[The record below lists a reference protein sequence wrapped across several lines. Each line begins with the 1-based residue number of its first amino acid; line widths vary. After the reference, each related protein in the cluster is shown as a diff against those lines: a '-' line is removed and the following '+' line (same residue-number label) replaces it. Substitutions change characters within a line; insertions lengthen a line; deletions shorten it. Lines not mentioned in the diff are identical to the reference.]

1 MPRRHL
7 TNDERAIRRSRGIA
21 VWRFLPF
28 MLMIIAI
35 FIMSS
40 DDQLFGQC
48 IGRHPAT
55 ASGRGAGW
63 ARLIVAIPCS
73 PYYVRDFSDH
83 WLVIAIFCAGV
94 ALAIPQ
100 FFWMKRHKAY
110 WDKVREKERIKRA
123 SDN

>member
-40 DDQLFGQC
+40 DDHQLETDMTLRVDHK
-48 IGRHPAT
+48 RHARRLVTPVGNSALT
-55 ASGRGAGW
+55 VLLRDEVELAMAEIEVDIKGAKNVRCQRSVD
-63 ARLIVAIPCS
+63 AFYIVAC
-73 PYYVRDFSDH
+73 DDEFS
-83 WLVIAIFCAGV
+83 LI
-94 ALAIPQ
+94 
-100 FFWMKRHKAY
+100 
-110 WDKVREKERIKRA
+110 
-123 SDN
+123 